1 MLKDIWHKH
10 KSSIVLV
17 AIVLLIV
24 SLPTF
29 LYLKLKSLES
39 NNQDAV
45 SVAQKQ
51 PAPTSPESTQNQIA
65 SLTDNNCT
73 AQVIACDQQFKDNKT
88 LACGTFKGQ
97 VVDELLTRDESPCKG
112 MDRAYVEAQLNEACS
127 KGCLPT
133 PTPTKTPTP
142 TPSPTASPTPTTEAP
157 TATPTPS
164 PSPTPIQDASP
175 TPTTPNSFVLGNIS
189 FSLPGIGLNN
199 FENNAPKNLV
209 RTIYAT
215 LYNSSTNA
223 VVTQAESTFSYNTAN
238 GKYKGDITFNAPK
251 NVAYYATIRTSSSL
265 TKKVTASVSVTLVS
279 GDLNEDN
286 QMTIEDYN
294 AMISCYK
301 LLPSCSNSMNTKSD
315 LNDDGAIDIDDI
327 NIMQRAFSTGKGE
340 LTGD

>member
-1 MLKDIWHKH
+1 MLKKFWHEH
-10 KSSIVLV
+10 TSTILLV
-17 AIVLLIV
+17 GVVLLV
-24 SLPTF
+24 VTLPTF
-29 LYLKLKSLES
+29 LYLKLKSLEP
-39 NNQDAV
+39 NNQAAV
-45 SVAQKQ
+45 SIAQQ
-51 PAPTSPESTQNQIA
+51 PTQEPVQNQIA
-65 SLTDNNCT
+65 SLADNNCT

-97 VVDELLTRDESPCKG
+97 VVELLKRDESPCKG
-112 MDRAYVEAQLNEACS
+112 MDRAYVEGQLDEACT

-133 PTPTKTPTP
+133 PTPTNANNP
-142 TPSPTASPTPTTEAP
+142 P
-157 TATPTPS
+157 TATPTPTPTTRPNDNQPTPTS
-164 PSPTPIQDASP
+164 TPSPTPSTAD
-175 TPTTPNSFVLGNIS
+175 SFDLQNIS
-189 FSLPGIGLNN
+189 FSLPGIGLSN
-199 FENNAPKNLV
+199 FENNVPKNLV
-209 RTIYAT
+209 RTIHAI
-215 LYNSSTNA
+215 LYNNSTNEI
-223 VVTQAESTFSYNTAN
+223 VTQTDATFAYNTST
-238 GKYKGDITFNAPK
+238 GKFNGDITFNAPK

-340 LTGD
+340 LIGD